1 MPFSINVWIPFLLF
15 FAFPILAQAEELAPS
30 NKKMAA
36 DVDHCHDGDTCTVV
50 LASGLSFNVRLAGI
64 DAPEVG
70 RYGKASAEGQPMG
83 WASRDALI
91 HLVVNKKN
99 TFLRQIDLDRYN
111 RPVMEIFV
119 AGELINVKMLEIGMA
134 ERYTGKT
141 KGIDSAKYELAET
154 NSKKGKLGIWS
165 IPHYVSPKNWRH
177 EVKK

>member
-15 FAFPILAQAEELAPS
+15 FAFSILVHAEEVAPS
-30 NKKMAA
+30 KKKMAA

-70 RYGKASAEGQPMG
+70 RYGNPAGDGQPMG
-83 WASRDALI
+83 LTSRDALI
-91 HLVVNKKN
+91 NLVVNKKN
-99 TFLRQIDLDRYN
+99 IFLRQIDLDRYN
-111 RPVMEIFV
+111 RPIVEIFV
-119 AGELINVKMLEIGMA
+119 TGELINVKMLEIGMA

-154 NSKKGKLGIWS
+154 KSKNGKVGIWS
-165 IPHYVSPKNWRH
+165 IPHYVSPKIWRH
-177 EVKK
+177 EVNK